1 MSDLSSTPEPART
14 SIAKH
19 IPPAQLFRY
28 LLVGGW
34 NTILGYTCFFLMNR
48 WLARVMPAYSYIA
61 ASLLSNIIGITVAFL
76 GYKWFVFRT
85 KGNYLLEWLRSLI
98 VYSGSILF
106 SAVALAPLVGLI
118 RHITRYQ
125 TQAPYIAGALVAIVT
140 VISSFFG
147 HKHLSFRE
155 VSPKYPNERLKLTAK
170 DIENTIS

>member
-1 MSDLSSTPEPART
+1 MSNLLSTPQPAK
-14 SIAKH
+14 SGFAKH
-19 IPPAQLFRY
+19 IRPAQLFRY

-34 NTILGYTCFFLMNR
+34 NTLFGYACFFLMNR
-48 WLARVMPAYSYIA
+48 WLARMMPAYSYIA
-61 ASLLSNIIGITVAFL
+61 ASLLSSIISITIAFF

-98 VYSGSILF
+98 VYSGSIVI

-118 RHITRYQ
+118 RHTTRYQ
-125 TQAPYIAGALVAIVT
+125 TQAPYIAGALVAIFT

-155 VSPKYPNERLKLTAK
+155 VSPK
-170 DIENTIS
+170 